1 MLKYILHSV
10 FIAAALTWSVRATA
24 PELILPEEP
33 VAPRPDARMLDIV
46 DSYDAFLQEAIER
59 GEAPGAAVAIVQNGS
74 VLLTK
79 GYGVR
84 SLHERQPVDD
94 RTVFRIASL
103 SKSMAALLTGRLV
116 EEELLHWN
124 DPVISY
130 LPDFRLR
137 SQSQTERLE
146 LRHLL
151 SHSTGLPYHTYS
163 NLIEKGESTLSIM
176 QRLTEVK
183 LIAKEGR
190 VYAYQNAA
198 FSLIGEVIQAA
209 TGNSYQ
215 ANMQQKVFNPLH
227 MADASVTLED
237 FLANP
242 NVAKPHKYLRQG
254 QWREL
259 PPSPKYYNAA
269 PAGGVNASAQDMAQ
283 YLLAMLGNRPDVLSE
298 EIRTELATP
307 VVSTPIRNR
316 YFRRWQ
322 GLRKSSYGLGW
333 RIVELED
340 DTLLYHGG
348 YVAGYRAEIAVSLRH
363 GFGVCVLFN
372 GGTGFA
378 SEAVPKFLELYRSGA
393 PTL

>member
-163 NLIEKGESTLSIM
+163 NLTEKGESTLSIM

-298 EIRTELATP
+298 EIRQDLATP